1 MLREKAIRKILMTT
15 LCLFVFLIVSI
26 LSSFQTESN
35 TTMSV
40 ITLSE
45 PVYQTV
51 YLFDDKE
58 RLVRYQIEITED
70 TIQERLENIL
80 DAMRVDSSVDVPLFF
95 HKFIPTDTSLLSYDV
110 QGSTLILNLSSAL
123 FTGSSYLE
131 EVIIE
136 ALTYSVTSIPG
147 IDGLTLQ
154 VEGVRVTSLPQ
165 TKIMIPEV
173 LTKEYGINKD
183 FDFTSLMGVMK
194 VTTYYYE
201 TLDDINYYVPVTK
214 YINNDKDKIKVII
227 ENLSSNYIHEPNLS
241 SYLSEATE
249 LLDYR
254 MSNDVMILNFN
265 EEIFDANQK
274 ILEEVV
280 YSVAGSVFAN
290 YDASAVVFQVNG
302 HDFLTKSKK
311 DIENY

>member
-80 DAMRVDSSVDVPLFF
+80 DAMRVDSSVDVPPFF

-265 EEIFDANQK
+265 EAIFDANQK

>member
-35 TTMSV
+35 TIMSA

-70 TIQERLENIL
+70 TIQERLENVL
-80 DAMRVDSSVDVPLFF
+80 DAMRVDSSVDIPPFF

-136 ALTYSVTSIPG
+136 ALTYSITSIPG

>member
-1 MLREKAIRKILMTT
+1 MT
-15 LCLFVFLIVSI
+15 
-26 LSSFQTESN
+26 
-35 TTMSV
+35 
-40 ITLSE
+40 
-45 PVYQTV
+45 
-51 YLFDDKE
+51 
-58 RLVRYQIEITED
+58 
-70 TIQERLENIL
+70 
-80 DAMRVDSSVDVPLFF
+80 
-95 HKFIPTDTSLLSYDV
+95 
-110 QGSTLILNLSSAL
+110 LNLSSAL

-131 EVIIE
+131 EVIVE

-154 VEGVRVTSLPQ
+154 VEGVDVTSLPQ

-227 ENLSSNYIHEPNLS
+227 ENLSSSYIHEPNLS

-265 EEIFDANQK
+265 EAIFDANQK